1 MITINSDRPYLG
13 IAYAEL
19 LDFDIIQNLKEGFG
33 MMGMRF
39 TGKPTKAG
47 IVKAYDEYVKGN
59 PADVLQCLRPEDLE
73 LMDKLLKQGKGG
85 HVTVKGTQIYNQLQ
99 KMNLV
104 VTHEDKEKDVTELF
118 VIDELYEL
126 FAPHIDEVK
135 KHPVDYSDDDSLKT
149 PLDAVIFEISYK
161 CRELVA
167 HIEDWTKRKS
177 PKAAIKR
184 EENRMHSGY
193 PERKQA
199 RATLKAMSK
208 KERDSFGR
216 ALDDYDDCLEEYTGK
231 LTTLIAATPQGFGK
245 RQGDIE
251 RIKKTIKSVHDVIDH
266 MQILLEAVQGGK
278 AIDGNDETE
287 ETTQMKAAIKREKS
301 QTGLN
306 SSEREQARPEV
317 KAQIEQVLKSKEF
330 KDVIAQ
336 ITKDRMDAMEEA
348 QRAQREDGP
357 VKFLPAFTKHPEK
370 YPPLK
375 ESYCATRLVR
385 PRVFEITLPMDDG
398 LYFVVYFIF
407 MEQNG
412 YTQAT
417 CYWGNIFD
425 FAQKA
430 AAKPYPGAGYVMLSK
445 PFRKKYPHV
454 VSVYGMHEDN
464 QDCTKPYL
472 TTIGWEGC
480 GSARGELSSLKLSR
494 AKAGSSEAQ
503 HQAKEWF
510 LSVRL
515 WDFDYVKL
523 ITYSPLDC
531 PEVIKAID
539 ELKKASLAMVHDI
552 QRSDAK
558 QPKLLMN
565 GLFGL

>member
-1 MITINSDRPYLG
+1 MITINSDTPYLG
-13 IAYAEL
+13 IPFAEL

-39 TGKPTKAG
+39 TGKLTKAG
-47 IVKAYDEYVKGN
+47 IVKAYYEYVKGN
-59 PADVLQCLRPEDLE
+59 PADVLRCLRPEDLE

-85 HVTVKGTQIYNQLQ
+85 HVTVKGTQLYNQLQ

-104 VTHEDKEKDVTELF
+104 VTHEDKQTDVTELF

-126 FAPHIDEVK
+126 FVPHIDEVK
-135 KHPVDYSDDDSLKT
+135 HHPVDYSDDDSLKT

-177 PKAAIKR
+177 PKA
-184 EENRMHSGY
+184 
-193 PERKQA
+193 
-199 RATLKAMSK
+199 MSK
-208 KERDSFGR
+208 KEREGFGR

-251 RIKKTIKSVHDVIDH
+251 RIKKTIKDVHGVIDH
-266 MQILLEAVQGGK
+266 MQILLEAIQGGK
-278 AIDGNDETE
+278 AIDGDDETE
-287 ETTQMKAAIKREKS
+287 EST
-301 QTGLN
+301 
-306 SSEREQARPEV
+306 PED
-317 KAQIEQVLKSKEF
+317 KTQIEQVLKSKEF
-330 KDVIAQ
+330 QDVIAQ
-336 ITKDRMDAMEEA
+336 ITKDRMDAMKEA
-348 QRAQREDGP
+348 ERAQREDGP
-357 VKFLPAFTKHPEK
+357 VKFLPAFTKHPAK
-370 YPPLK
+370 YPSQK

-385 PRVFEITLPMDDG
+385 PRVFEITLPLDDD
-398 LYFVVYFIF
+398 LYFVVYFNYL
-407 MEQNG
+407 EQNG

-417 CYWGNIFD
+417 CFWGNIFD

-430 AAKPYPGAGYVMLSK
+430 AAEPYSGAGYVMLSK

-454 VSVYGMHEDN
+454 ASVYGMHEDN
-464 QDCTKPYL
+464 QECTKPYL
-472 TTIGWEGC
+472 TTIGWE
-480 GSARGELSSLKLSR
+480 
-494 AKAGSSEAQ
+494 

-515 WDFDYVKL
+515 WDFDYAKL

-531 PEVIKAID
+531 PEVIEAID
-539 ELKKASLAMVHDI
+539 ELKKASLAMMRDI

-565 GLFGL
+565 DLFGL

>member
-1 MITINSDRPYLG
+1 MITINSDTPYLR
-13 IAYAEL
+13 ITFVEL
-19 LDFDIIQNLKEGFG
+19 LNFDIIQNLKEGFG

-47 IVKAYDEYVKGN
+47 IVKAYDEYVK
-59 PADVLQCLRPEDLE
+59 ASSDDVLRCLRPEDLE

-85 HVTVKGTQIYNQLQ
+85 HVTVNGTQLYYQLQ

-104 VTHEDKEKDVTELF
+104 VTHEDKDKNTTDLYL
-118 VIDELYEL
+118 IDELYDL
-126 FAPHIDEVK
+126 FAPHIDEVM
-135 KHPVDYSDDDSLKT
+135 KHPVDYGDDKSLKT

-177 PKAAIKR
+177 PKA
-184 EENRMHSGY
+184 
-193 PERKQA
+193 
-199 RATLKAMSK
+199 MST
-208 KERDSFGR
+208 KERESFGR
-216 ALDDYDDCLEEYTGK
+216 ALDDYDDCLGEYTDK
-231 LTTLIAATPQGFGK
+231 LTTLIAATPQGFAA
-245 RQGDIE
+245 RECDIE
-251 RIKKTIKSVHDVIDH
+251 RIKKTIKGVHDVIDH
-266 MQILLEAVQGGK
+266 MQILLEAIQSSK
-278 AIDGNDETE
+278 AIDGDNDDTE
-287 ETTQMKAAIKREKS
+287 ETTPEEKAE
-301 QTGLN
+301 
-306 SSEREQARPEV
+306 
-317 KAQIEQVLKSKEF
+317 IEQVLKSKEF

-348 QRAQREDGP
+348 ERAEREDGP
-357 VKFLPAFTKHPEK
+357 VKFLPVFTKHPAK
-370 YPPLK
+370 YPPMK

-385 PRVFEITLPMDDG
+385 PRVFEITLPLEDG
-398 LYFVVYFIF
+398 LYFIVYFNF
-407 MEQNG
+407 LEQNG

-430 AAKPYPGAGYVMLSK
+430 AAEPYPGAGYVMLSK

-454 VSVYGMHEDN
+454 ASVYGMHEDN

-472 TTIGWEGC
+472 TTIGWE
-480 GSARGELSSLKLSR
+480 
-494 AKAGSSEAQ
+494 
-503 HQAKEWF
+503 HQPKEWF

-515 WDFDYVKL
+515 WNFDYVKL

-531 PEVIKAID
+531 PEVIEAIN
-539 ELKKASLAMVHDI
+539 ELKKASLAMIHDV

-558 QPKLLMN
+558 QPKSLMN
-565 GLFGL
+565 ELFGF

>member
-1 MITINSDRPYLG
+1 MITVNSDRPYVG

-39 TGKPTKAG
+39 TGKTTKAG

-59 PADVLQCLRPEDLE
+59 PADVLRCLRPEDLE

-104 VTHEDKEKDVTELF
+104 VTHEDKQKDVTELF

-126 FAPHIDEVK
+126 FAPHIDEVM

-167 HIEDWTKRKS
+167 HIEDWTKKKS
-177 PKAAIKR
+177 P
-184 EENRMHSGY
+184 
-193 PERKQA
+193 
-199 RATLKAMSK
+199 KAMSK
-208 KERDSFGR
+208 KERESFGR

-251 RIKKTIKSVHDVIDH
+251 RIKKTIKDVHGVIDH
-266 MQILLEAVQGGK
+266 MQILLEAIQGGK
-278 AIDGNDETE
+278 AIDGDDERE
-287 ETTQMKAAIKREKS
+287 ETTPE
-301 QTGLN
+301 
-306 SSEREQARPEV
+306 ERAE
-317 KAQIEQVLKSKEF
+317 IEQVLKSKEF

-357 VKFLPAFTKHPEK
+357 VKFLPVFTKHPEK

-385 PRVFEITLPMDDG
+385 PRVFEITLPLEDG
-398 LYFVVYFIF
+398 LYFVVYFNY

-430 AAKPYPGAGYVMLSK
+430 AAEPYPGAGYVMLSK

-454 VSVYGMHEDN
+454 ASVYGMHEDN

-472 TTIGWEGC
+472 TTIGWE
-480 GSARGELSSLKLSR
+480 
-494 AKAGSSEAQ
+494 
-503 HQAKEWF
+503 HQPKEWF

-515 WDFDYVKL
+515 WDFDYAKL

-531 PEVIKAID
+531 PEVIEAID
-539 ELKKASLAMVHDI
+539 ELKKAALAMVHDI

-558 QPKLLMN
+558 QPRLLMN
-565 GLFGL
+565 ELFGLQ

>member
-177 PKAAIKR
+177 PKA
-184 EENRMHSGY
+184 
-193 PERKQA
+193 
-199 RATLKAMSK
+199 MSK

-231 LTTLIAATPQGFGK
+231 LTALIAATPQGFGK

-306 SSEREQARPEV
+306 SSEQEQARPEV

-375 ESYCATRLVR
+375 ESYCATSLVR

-398 LYFVVYFIF
+398 LFFVVYFIF

-454 VSVYGMHEDN
+454 ASVYGMHEDN

-472 TTIGWEGC
+472 TTIGWD
-480 GSARGELSSLKLSR
+480 
-494 AKAGSSEAQ
+494 
-503 HQAKEWF
+503 HQPKEWF

-531 PEVIKAID
+531 PEVIEAID

>member
-1 MITINSDRPYLG
+1 MITINSDTPYLG
-13 IAYAEL
+13 IPFAEL

-47 IVKAYDEYVKGN
+47 IVKAYDEYVKAS
-59 PADVLQCLRPEDLE
+59 PADVLRCLRPEELE

-85 HVTVKGTQIYNQLQ
+85 YVTVEGTQLYNQLQ

-104 VTHEDKEKDVTELF
+104 VTHEDKDKNTTDLYL
-118 VIDELYEL
+118 IDELYNL
-126 FAPHIDEVK
+126 FAPHIDEVTK
-135 KHPVDYSDDDSLKT
+135 NPVDYSTEKSLKT

-177 PKAAIKR
+177 PR
-184 EENRMHSGY
+184 E
-193 PERKQA
+193 
-199 RATLKAMSK
+199 MSA
-208 KERDSFGR
+208 KERESFGK
-216 ALDDYDDCLEEYTGK
+216 ALDDYNDCLEEYSDK
-231 LTTLIAATPQGFGK
+231 LTTLVAATPQGFAG
-245 RQGDIE
+245 RESDIV
-251 RIKKTIKSVHDVIDH
+251 RIKKTIKDVHGVIAH
-266 MQILLEAVQGGK
+266 MQILLEAIQSGK
-278 AIDGNDETE
+278 AIDGADDDREEIDLEERTE
-287 ETTQMKAAIKREKS
+287 
-301 QTGLN
+301 L
-306 SSEREQARPEV
+306 
-317 KAQIEQVLKSKEF
+317 EQVLKSKEF
-330 KDVIAQ
+330 QDVIGQ
-336 ITKDRMDAMEEA
+336 ITKDRMDAMKEA
-348 QRAQREDGP
+348 ERAQREDGP
-357 VKFLPAFTKHPEK
+357 VKFLPAFTKHPAI
-370 YPPLK
+370 YPSMK

-385 PRVFEITLPMDDG
+385 PRVFEITLPLEDA
-398 LYFVVYFIF
+398 LYFIVYFNY

-430 AAKPYPGAGYVMLSK
+430 AAEPYPGAGYVMLSK

-454 VSVYGMHEDN
+454 ASVYGMHEDN

-472 TTIGWEGC
+472 TTIGWE
-480 GSARGELSSLKLSR
+480 
-494 AKAGSSEAQ
+494 
-503 HQAKEWF
+503 HQPKEWF

-515 WDFDYVKL
+515 WDFDYPKL

-531 PEVIKAID
+531 PEVIEAID
-539 ELKKASLAMVHDI
+539 ELKKASLAMIRDI

-565 GLFGL
+565 KLFEL

>member
-1 MITINSDRPYLG
+1 MITVKSDTPYLG
-13 IAYAEL
+13 ISFAEL
-19 LDFDIIQNLKEGFG
+19 LDYDIIQNLREGFG

-39 TGKPTKAG
+39 TGKPSKAAIKREESQARLDYPEREQARPKVKAG

-59 PADVLQCLRPEDLE
+59 PADVLRCLRPEDLQ
-73 LMDKLLKQGKGG
+73 LMSNILKQGRGG
-85 HVTVKGTQIYNQLQ
+85 HFSVKGTQIYNQLQ

-104 VTHEDKEKDVTELF
+104 VSREDKQKDTTDF
-118 VIDELYEL
+118 YVIDELHDL

-135 KHPVDYSDDDSLKT
+135 THPVDYSTDESLKT

-167 HIEDWTKRKS
+167 HIEDWTKRKN
-177 PKAAIKR
+177 PKD
-184 EENRMHSGY
+184 
-193 PERKQA
+193 
-199 RATLKAMSK
+199 MSR

-216 ALDDYDDCLEEYTGK
+216 ALDDYDDCLEEYTDK

-245 RQGDIE
+245 RQGDID

-266 MQILLEAVQGGK
+266 MQTLLDAVDGSN
-278 AIDGNDETE
+278 AIDGKRDEKENISPE
-287 ETTQMKAAIKREKS
+287 ERAE
-301 QTGLN
+301 L
-306 SSEREQARPEV
+306 
-317 KAQIEQVLKSKEF
+317 EQVLQSKEF
-330 KDVIAQ
+330 KDVINR

-348 QRAQREDGP
+348 ERAEREDGP
-357 VKFLPAFTKHPEK
+357 VKFLPAITKHPAK
-370 YPPLK
+370 YPPKK

-385 PRVFEITLPMDDG
+385 PRIFEVTLPLEDD
-398 LYFVVYFIF
+398 LFFIVYFNF
-407 MEQNG
+407 LEQNG

-430 AAKPYPGAGYVMLSK
+430 AAEPYPGAGYVMLSK

-454 VSVYGMHEDN
+454 AAVYGMHDDN

-472 TTIGWEGC
+472 TTIGWE
-480 GSARGELSSLKLSR
+480 
-494 AKAGSSEAQ
+494 
-503 HQAKEWF
+503 HQPKEWF

-515 WDFDYVKL
+515 YNFDYPKL
-523 ITYSPLDC
+523 VTFSPLDC
-531 PEVIKAID
+531 PEVIEAID
-539 ELKKASLAMVHDI
+539 ELKKASLAMIYDI

-565 GLFGL
+565 ELFGV